1 MGTNFNLLKNYFDFL
16 IGSLEMKRMLNL
28 GNRKLFKSMDKWFS
42 MKQFICNWI
51 LRLYTESCEREKVW
65 TKPEFWRKIWE
76 FKFTTCGF
84 FLSFRWDGSNINF
97 NYFSNLPS
105 KGILKRAYLRCKCYS
120 LRVHYL
126 DLTYLSCIQLA
137 PSIQELRNK
146 GCL

>member
-42 MKQFICNWI
+42 MKQLICNWI

-65 TKPEFWRKIWE
+65 TKPEFWRKLWE
-76 FKFTTCGF
+76 II
-84 FLSFRWDGSNINF
+84 LRRVVSFWALDEMVQKS
-97 NYFSNLPS
+97 
-105 KGILKRAYLRCKCYS
+105 ILITFQICPLRAYLRCKCYS